1 MSIAY
6 NASEKYYR
14 YSEDI
19 GVAERLYRA
28 RNALYRTRQWLTGS
42 IALNLVLVLV
52 LVLSVR
58 GT

>member
-1 MSIAY
+1 MS
-6 NASEKYYR
+6 NAGEKYYR

-42 IALNLVLVLV
+42 IALNLVLIVV
-52 LVLSVR
+52 IALSAR
-58 GT
+58 GL

>member
-6 NASEKYYR
+6 NASEKYAYN
-14 YSEDI
+14 EDI
-19 GVAERLYRA
+19 RAIERLCRA